1 MLPTVEAVPKVRDT
15 AIGELTLPMFTAL
28 NIVLVAGGAD
38 STVKL
43 IATVGAAANTFPSPD
58 WFA

>member
-38 STVKL
+38 
-43 IATVGAAANTFPSPD
+43 GY
-58 WFA
+58 